1 MVNCSFTGKNIPK
14 GKGRMLIRNSG
25 RVLYFINGKALKN
38 FIKLGRKPLQTKW
51 TNFYN
56 KQKAVR
62 LGGEKK

>member
-1 MVNCSFTGKNIPK
+1 MINCSFTGKTLPK

-25 RVLYFINGKALKN
+25 RVLYFIISKALKN
-38 FIKLGRKPLQTKW
+38 FLKLGRKPLQTKW

>member
-1 MVNCSFTGKNIPK
+1 MVNCSFTGKTIPK
-14 GKGRMLIRNSG
+14 GKGRMLVRNSG

-38 FIKLGRKPLQTKW
+38 FLKLGRKPLQTKW

-62 LGGEKK
+62 LGVAKK

>member
-1 MVNCSFTGKNIPK
+1 
-14 GKGRMLIRNSG
+14 MLIRNSG

-38 FIKLGRKPLQTKW
+38 FLKLGRKPLQTKW